1 MESLKKLMEEQE
13 AEEYLMSL
21 GEAARRD
28 LMKD

>member
-1 MESLKKLMEEQE
+1 MKSLKKLMEEQE
-13 AEEYLMSL
+13 AEEYLMEL